1 MAGDVRFAVVVLV
14 LGGCGGAGNAPAQAR
29 PRPTHHRNRPRPTL
43 DPTPNSGAPH
53 PAIVNRTEIVDQI
66 REAAGRAGFIAGDE
80 AAFVHATVIDV
91 DDTRMSVAVIAGP

>member
-1 MAGDVRFAVVVLV
+1 MAGDVGFAVVVLV
-14 LGGCGGAGNAPAQAR
+14 LGGCGGTGNAPAQAC
-29 PRPTHHRNRPRPTL
+29 PRPTHHRNRPR
-43 DPTPNSGAPH
+43 PTPNSGAPH

>member
-1 MAGDVRFAVVVLV
+1 M
-14 LGGCGGAGNAPAQAR
+14 LGTLPRKLARAPPIIETDR
-29 PRPTHHRNRPRPTL
+29 DRHPILER
-43 DPTPNSGAPH
+43 PH

-80 AAFVHATVIDV
+80 AAFIHATVIDV